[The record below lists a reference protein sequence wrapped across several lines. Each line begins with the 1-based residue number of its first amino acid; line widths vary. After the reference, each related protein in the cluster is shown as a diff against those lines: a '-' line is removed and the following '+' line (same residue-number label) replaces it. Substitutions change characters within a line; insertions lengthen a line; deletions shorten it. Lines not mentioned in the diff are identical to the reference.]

1 MEKKGEHVNDVADCD
16 SMRGPRIVRI
26 IPADEIE
33 DLLAD
38 LRIDIAQLFNLP
50 PVDESAAFI
59 DDMLNRTRIVIP
71 RVSDCD
77 DN

>member
-1 MEKKGEHVNDVADCD
+1 MEKKDEHVNDVADRDCV
-16 SMRGPRIVRI
+16 RGPRIVRI
-26 IPADEIE
+26 IPADELE
-33 DLLAD
+33 DLRAD
-38 LRIDIAQLFNLP
+38 LCIAVANLFNLP

-71 RVSDCD
+71 RVIDID